1 MGVTAYCN
9 LLAAR
14 IVERINEVFDNDNNT
29 EKNLFCDLAD
39 FFFIKL
45 FKSLPICWW
54 CNIITK
60 STV

>member
-29 EKNLFCDLAD
+29 EKNLFYDLAD
-39 FFFIKL
+39 L
-45 FKSLPICWW
+45 FLSSCLSLFLFVGGVI
-54 CNIITK
+54 
-60 STV
+60 S